1 MGRFKQAVIAVLLL
15 FASNFVQPVYAQH
28 EKGVVQIFTE
38 YRDTKAIGAGS
49 GFYLKLG
56 DTSYIVT
63 CYHVIQNA
71 DEITIVD
78 LDGRKFRHRDDV
90 RDELGI
96 CVVNADHDL
105 AVLKI
110 LKTVNGVHYL
120 EIDEKALN
128 TIHTEPGGAAWPT
141 AGSEVMLVGHP
152 QFIPYLHMFGR
163 TMRSSFLK
171 SGEFK
176 TIQGL
181 KIFSDTP
188 VIDLLAIDVTI
199 GAGMSG
205 GPVLMN
211 GKVVGVASG
220 SIQKET
226 VGTIGWAIPIKELH
240 DFLDN
245 KEKFP
250 PESLSGF
257 SWPQQNLIAAG
268 WTKSRHNRDPQKAR
282 EVKTLGD
289 VYAKL
294 SSDNGQLEVD
304 RETLMLDENSFISM
318 VGEITH
324 INKVRGQSGGLA
336 SRNFTIV
343 PEGEDDISERMLVSL
358 DIPENYLPDALLD
371 PQPAAD
377 GYGRICFT
385 GELSAQ
391 PLILG
396 RKIKLFVDALSI
408 DDLSDEELPR
418 GITPAETMDE

>member
-1 MGRFKQAVIAVLLL
+1 MRRCEKSLFAVLVSL
-15 FASNFVQPVYAQH
+15 FPCFALSVQAQH

-38 YRDTKAIGAGS
+38 YRETKAVGSGS
-49 GFYLKLG
+49 GFYLELN
-56 DTSYIVT
+56 DEAYVVT

-78 LDGRKFRHRDDV
+78 LDGRRFRHSDNIH
-90 RDELGI
+90 DEIGI
-96 CVVNADHDL
+96 CVVKENHDL

-110 LKTVNGVHYL
+110 LSEGDPLHYL
-120 EIDEKALN
+120 EVDERALN
-128 TIHTEPGGAAWPT
+128 ITGSEPGGKAWPA

-171 SGEFK
+171 SEEFK

-181 KIFSDTP
+181 KIFSDQP

-205 GPVLMN
+205 GPVLLN

-226 VGTIGWAIPIKELH
+226 VGTIGWAIPIKELR
-240 DFLDN
+240 DFVAD
-245 KEKFP
+245 KDAFP
-250 PESLSGF
+250 SKSLSGF
-257 SWPQQNLIAAG
+257 TWPRQNLIAAG
-268 WTKSRHNRDPQKAR
+268 WTKSRHNRDPKKAR
-282 EVKTLGD
+282 VVKTLED
-289 VYAKL
+289 VYAKV
-294 SSDNGQLEVD
+294 SSENGELEID
-304 RETLMLDENSFISM
+304 RETLMLDENSFITM

-336 SRNFTIV
+336 SRKFLIT
-343 PEGEDDISERMLVSL
+343 PEGENGPNEQMQVSL
-358 DIPENYLPDALLD
+358 NVPENYLPDSLLNR
-371 PQPAAD
+371 QP
-377 GYGRICFT
+377 GTNRYGRIRFT

-391 PLILG
+391 PLVLG
-396 RKIKLFVDALSI
+396 RVIKLFVDALSI
-408 DDLSDEELPR
+408 DDLSDQEMPR
-418 GITPAETMDE
+418 GVVPGETMPK